1 MCTINR
7 VFKELGSQALPMPN
21 RNRTLILA
29 PFLPEMTKSS
39 GQKTVFG
46 LCFTPPQCQHLS
58 SYSGCHMTPSFVV
71 MLVSVLFFIQSKTL
85 SSMQG
90 DKTSNSSYRGH

>member
-7 VFKELGSQALPMPN
+7 VFKELGSQALPMPD

-46 LCFTPPQCQHLS
+46 LCVTPTNTVSTLIFLFRLS
-58 SYSGCHMTPSFVV
+58 YDTKLCCDAG
-71 MLVSVLFFIQSKTL
+71 VSVVFHSV
-85 SSMQG
+85 
-90 DKTSNSSYRGH
+90 